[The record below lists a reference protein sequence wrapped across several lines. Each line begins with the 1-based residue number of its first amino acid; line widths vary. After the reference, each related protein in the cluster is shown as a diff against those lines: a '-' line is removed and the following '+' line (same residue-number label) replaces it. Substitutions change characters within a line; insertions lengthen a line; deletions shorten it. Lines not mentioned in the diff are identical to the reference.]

1 MKKLLF
7 PTLFAALAF
16 SCGGE
21 NDSAESTPSNI
32 LENFTFSVDT
42 LVVDPGEEIINLS
55 MGVRKGSFNETKS
68 HFYLFD
74 DATTKINKINL
85 DELVLEEQI
94 PFEKEGPNGVG
105 SNFIATARYL
115 PGEEFLFSNFQST
128 GVFNKQGQK
137 ILDLTLKPEELD
149 IEGLGENAKYNITN
163 SIRFS
168 PDRKIAYSLPS
179 DFMEGTTQLAKI
191 NLETKSGTVLPIPA
205 MEIVGDYRILLQ
217 SDDRMSIYVEEIS
230 FQEIEGR
237 FYISGA
243 TTNSIYRF
251 ETGQDSLELF
261 EYDFSLVPNQK
272 EIPIQRKVSS
282 MEEFQAEMEKART
295 QIGFEK
301 FLYDEQAKLFY
312 RFGRIY
318 EPRGDDPEAP
328 SKAQVFLFAF
338 DENLNL
344 IGETEIP
351 ELDQTPSNPFFK
363 DGKLWSYVNVEDEL
377 GFAVI
382 DFNF

>member
-1 MKKLLF
+1 MKKFLF
-7 PTLFAALAF
+7 PTLIAALAF

-21 NDSAESTPSNI
+21 NESRDSQPRNI
-32 LENFTFSVDT
+32 LENFSFTVDT

-55 MGVRKGSFNETKS
+55 RGVRGSSLDETKT

-74 DATTKINKINL
+74 DATTQINKINL
-85 DELVLEEQI
+85 DELILEEQI

-105 SNFIATARYL
+105 ANFISTSRYL
-115 PGEEFLFSNFQST
+115 PGEEFLFSSFQSS
-128 GVFNKQGQK
+128 GIFNKQGEK
-137 ILDLTLKPEELD
+137 VLDLTLKPEELD
-149 IEGLGENAKYNITN
+149 IEGLGENAQFNITN
-163 SIRFS
+163 SMRIT
-168 PDRKIAYSLPS
+168 PDKKQVYSLPG

-191 NLETKSGTVLPIPA
+191 DLENKSGKVLPIPA

-217 SDDRMSIYVEEIS
+217 SDQSMSIYIEEIS
-230 FQEIEGR
+230 FQELGGK

-251 ETGQDSLELF
+251 EPGQDSLQLF
-261 EYDFSLVPNQK
+261 EFDFSLVPNQK

-282 MEEFQAEMEKART
+282 MEEFEAEMEKART

-301 FLYDEQAKLFY
+301 LLFDEQTRRFY

-318 EPRGDDPEAP
+318 EPKGDDPEAP

-338 DENLNL
+338 DENLNFL
-344 IGETEIP
+344 GETEIP
-351 ELDQTPSNPFFK
+351 ELENTPSNPFFK
-363 DGKLWSYVNVEDEL
+363 DGKLWSYVNVDDEL
-377 GFAVI
+377 GFAVM
-382 DFNF
+382 DFKF

>member
-7 PTLFAALAF
+7 PTLFATLAF

-21 NDSAESTPSNI
+21 NDSAESRQSNI
-32 LENFTFSVDT
+32 LENFSFTTDT
-42 LVVDPGEEIINLS
+42 LVVNPGEEIINLS
-55 MGVRKGSFNETKS
+55 RGVRGSSLDETKTY
-68 HFYLFD
+68 FYLFD
-74 DATTKINKINL
+74 EATTQINKINL

-94 PFEKEGPNGVG
+94 PFEKEGPNGIG
-105 SNFIATARYL
+105 SNFITTSRYL

-128 GVFNKQGQK
+128 GIFNKQGK
-137 ILDLTLKPEELD
+137 KVLDLTLKPEELD
-149 IEGLGENAKYNITN
+149 VEGLGENAQFNITN
-163 SIRFS
+163 SIRLS
-168 PDRKIAYSLPS
+168 PDKKIAYSLPG

-191 NLETKSGTVLPIPA
+191 DLESKSGKVLPIPA
-205 MEIVGDYRILLQ
+205 LDIVGEYRILLQ
-217 SDDRMSIYVEEIS
+217 SGDGFSIYFEEVS
-230 FQEIEGR
+230 FQEIAGK
-237 FYISGA
+237 FYVSGA
-243 TTNSIYRF
+243 TTNSIYRL
-251 ETGQDSLELF
+251 EPGQDSLELF

-272 EIPIQRKVSS
+272 NVPIRREVSS
-282 MEEFQAEMEKART
+282 PEEFQAEMEKART

-301 FLYDEQAKLFY
+301 LLYDEQTKRFY

-318 EPRGDDPEAP
+318 EPKGDDPEAP
-328 SKAQVFLFAF
+328 SKAQVYLFAF

-377 GFAVI
+377 GFAVV
-382 DFNF
+382 DFKF